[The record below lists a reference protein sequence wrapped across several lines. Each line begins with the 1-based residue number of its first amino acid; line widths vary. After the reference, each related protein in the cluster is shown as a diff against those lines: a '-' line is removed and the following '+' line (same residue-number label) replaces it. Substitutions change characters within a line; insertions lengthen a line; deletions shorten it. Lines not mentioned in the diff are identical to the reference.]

1 MSRQAQN
8 AHETITE
15 AEFDE
20 LLEQQSQYDT
30 KKWTDLE
37 IKKIYTITSYRTV
50 DTSNGESLV
59 LTLKDNGD
67 VWCPAHLAKKIE
79 GKEPPFYIRPL
90 GLKPCKNNKKN
101 KYHAYDLVFP
111 KKGNDYMHKDYVK
124 RV

>member
-8 AHETITE
+8 AYETITE
-15 AEFDE
+15 SEFDE
-20 LLEQQSQYDT
+20 LLKEQSQYDT

-37 IKKIYTITSYRTV
+37 IKKIYTITEYRTV

-59 LTLKDNGD
+59 LTLKDNGE
-67 VWCPAHLAKKIE
+67 VWSPPHLAKKID

-101 KYHAYDLVFP
+101 KYHSYDLVFP
-111 KKGNDYMHKDYVK
+111 PKNTANYMHKDYVK
-124 RV
+124 N

>member
-111 KKGNDYMHKDYVK
+111 KNTANYMHKDYVK
-124 RV
+124 N

>member
-90 GLKPCKNNKKN
+90 GLKPCKNNKKISIMRMIWCFQR
-101 KYHAYDLVFP
+101 KETITCI
-111 KKGNDYMHKDYVK
+111 KIM
-124 RV
+124 